1 MNRAEMIMPGVT
13 RITNSGPAIECD
25 DDAWLREWYRQIGL
39 RPEDAKRGAGRF
51 MAKEGTVYV

>member
-1 MNRAEMIMPGVT
+1 MNQAEIIMPGVT

-39 RPEDAKRGAGRF
+39 KPENAEHGAERF
-51 MAKEGTVYV
+51 EIKEACQL